1 MGLKMMS
8 AIRGLLLTIFVVLTP
23 LSLTNL
29 LEYLLTLG
37 FAIPWPLDMIF
48 VPMLTFITLLLISFM
63 FKLWYVLEKEKDKKN
78 KCPNPKR
85 WVGIFGASVL
95 GPFFAMAGS
104 ILLNFVPFL
113 KAPLIALE
121 VLGELIHPFFSKVP
135 EGMTYLPGHFF
146 GLVITTLFGK
156 MMMGC

>member
-1 MGLKMMS
+1 MGFMMS
-8 AIRGLLLTIFVVLTP
+8 VIRGLLLTIFVVLTP

-37 FAIPWPLDMIF
+37 FEIPWPLDMIF
-48 VPMLTFITLLLISFM
+48 VPMLTFIALLLITFM
-63 FKLWYVLEKEKDKKN
+63 FKLWYVFQECPKK
-78 KCPNPKR
+78 KKK
-85 WVGIFGASVL
+85 WGGIFWASVWS
-95 GPFFAMAGS
+95 PFLAMAGS
-104 ILLNFVPFL
+104 IALNFVPFL
-113 KAPLIALE
+113 KAPLMALE

-146 GLVITTLFGK
+146 GLVITSIFGK